1 MVPAKETEVLISNS
15 APARNKSSD
24 SSPRLERRRA
34 AACSEE
40 ALKDPSTP
48 RDSPAQVTV
57 VRTESHVARFN
68 NARALFEKLGAE
80 DGRGI
85 VSSVA
90 KAEKPVTVPTITTGS
105 KLPMSQGLHGL
116 RPRSSS
122 DNSSAGTSPLRSP
135 RTAIGSHHSSRSPSP
150 RERSQSDSVAL
161 GGGSVF
167 GIVSSGTSEIDGRK
181 VLTTN
186 GHQTNGG
193 PDVVDE
199 EVAVPSTCVS
209 TPVPETVTERLLQP
223 RNICI
228 AGKVTDS
235 NHSNGVIKTDS
246 EKAATEDKLQTVG
259 GEMNLSKKPEKP
271 EKPERKF
278 SSRELIEK
286 QRNWTSH
293 FSKSRSARYNSDP
306 NKTEV
311 RVGLSADG
319 TEDVATLLG
328 LQQQS
333 QTLADDSSVSSTNV
347 AARSASFSA
356 TRSVRSPPVS
366 PPPPPIQAG
375 HTSSVSPTTRQEQV
389 VEKPTEPPSSVSPV
403 RDTIS
408 TRYKLCFCLILC
420 SGPGSSVGIATDYGL
435 DGPGSNP
442 GGDEIFPPSR
452 PALGPTQPP
461 VKWVPGLS
469 QGYSAAGACC

>member
-15 APARNKSSD
+15 TPLRNKPSD
-24 SSPRLERRRA
+24 SSPKLERRRA
-34 AACSEE
+34 ATGSEE
-40 ALKDPSTP
+40 ALKEPSTP
-48 RDSPAQVTV
+48 RDSPTQVTV

-85 VSSVA
+85 VSNVT
-90 KAEKPVTVPTITTGS
+90 KPEKPVTVPTITAGP

-116 RPRSSS
+116 RSRSSS
-122 DNSSAGTSPLRSP
+122 DNSSTGTSPVRSP

-150 RERSQSDSVAL
+150 RERGQGESVSTA
-161 GGGSVF
+161 GGSLF

-181 VLTTN
+181 VLTSN

-199 EVAVPSTCVS
+199 EVAVPSTNVFTAS
-209 TPVPETVTERLLQP
+209 PTSVTERLLQSQSLHT
-223 RNICI
+223 

-235 NHSNGVIKTDS
+235 NHSNGVIKTEK
-246 EKAATEDKLQTVG
+246 EKAATDEKSHTIG
-259 GEMNLSKKPEKP
+259 GVTSLTKKPEKP

-278 SSRELIEK
+278 NSRELIEK

-293 FSKSRSARYNSDP
+293 FSKSRSSRYNSDP

-311 RVGLSADG
+311 RVGLSAGG
-319 TEDVATLLG
+319 TENKAAPIG
-328 LQQQS
+328 S
-333 QTLADDSSVSSTNV
+333 QHQVQKLIPDSSLPSTNP

-356 TRSVRSPPVS
+356 TRPVRSPTVS

-375 HTSSVSPTTRQEQV
+375 QPSPISPTPRQV
-389 VEKPTEPPSSVSPV
+389 KKVESPAELSPPFSPV

-408 TRYKLCFCLILC
+408 AR
-420 SGPGSSVGIATDYGL
+420 
-435 DGPGSNP
+435 
-442 GGDEIFPPSR
+442 
-452 PALGPTQPP
+452 
-461 VKWVPGLS
+461 
-469 QGYSAAGACC
+469 